1 MSLFQYFLKI
11 MKTNKP
17 SREKP
22 RNQEKNTNK
31 LSWWKKVATVTSIA
45 FAWLFASCDKV
56 PRNQIILNPKEK
68 TEQFSFEYHI
78 WWSNDPI
85 VIDYNITIYQDWDT
99 YKWLIN
105 QGDWWFSTETTIE
118 SNSIDGLFEEISN
131 KTDSEDITED
141 TKSRRDAKIAFAKQ
155 VYEDSILNNKN
166 PSEEITKIKYK
177 HK

>member
-1 MSLFQYFLKI
+1 MRTSK
-11 MKTNKP
+11 
-17 SREKP
+17 SSHEKQKDP
-22 RNQEKNTNK
+22 EKNANK
-31 LSWWKKVATVTSIA
+31 LPWWKKVATVASIA

-78 WWSNDPI
+78 WSSNDPMI
-85 VIDYNITIYQDWDT
+85 IDYNITIYQDWDT

-105 QGDWWFSTETTIE
+105 QRDWWFSTETTIE
-118 SNSIDGLFEEISN
+118 SNNIDDLFEEISKKSKN
-131 KTDSEDITED
+131 ENITED

-166 PSEEITKIKYK
+166 PSEEIVKIKYK
-177 HK
+177 SK